1 MLTTESLGFQGE
13 LSALPEKISGSFYG
27 KDILSVEQ
35 FSRRDL
41 EILFARAREM
51 KALKE
56 QQGSIDLLHGKV
68 LINLFY
74 EASTRTDAS
83 FSIAM
88 KRLGGEVHNIVGVQ
102 FSSISKGETLTDT
115 IRVLATYADVIVLR
129 HHEIGSALKAAN
141 YVRKLKL
148 RTQQPPVPII
158 NGGDGV
164 GEHPTQAFL
173 DAYTI
178 EQRFGSLE
186 GLTVALVGDLKH
198 GRTVHSLAKLLSL
211 FKNVRLI
218 FVSPDCL
225 RMPRELLSRLQEQQ
239 VSISE
244 AESLSEIAFEADV
257 FYITRVQQ
265 ERFTDP
271 NLYNQVQGS
280 YKVDEA
286 FLEKVKEHAIILHP
300 LPRVGEITE
309 QVDDSPHAMYFE
321 QAENGMYIRMA
332 LLTSVLL
339 KCY

>member
-1 MLTTESLGFQGE
+1 MITESLKSQREF
-13 LSALPEKISGSFYG
+13 SALPGKINGSFYG

-41 EILFARAREM
+41 EILFARAQEM

-68 LINLFY
+68 LVNLFY
-74 EASTRTDAS
+74 EASTRTDAA

-102 FSSISKGETLTDT
+102 FSSVSKGETLADT
-115 IRVLATYADVIVLR
+115 VRVLATYADVIVLR
-129 HHEIGSALKAAN
+129 HHEMGSALKAAT
-141 YVRKLKL
+141 YIRKLKL
-148 RTQQPPVPII
+148 RTGQPPVPLI
-158 NGGDGV
+158 NGGDGI

-178 EQRFGSLE
+178 EQKFGTID
-186 GLTVALVGDLKH
+186 GLTVAMVGDLKH

-211 FKNVRLI
+211 FNDIRLI
-218 FVSPDCL
+218 FVSPDSL
-225 RMPRELLSRLQEQQ
+225 RMPREQLVELQKRG
-239 VSISE
+239 VSVAE
-244 AESLSEIAFEADV
+244 ASSLAEMAFEADV

-265 ERFTDP
+265 ERFSDL

-280 YKVDEA
+280 YKVDRA
-286 FLEKVKEHAIILHP
+286 FLEKVKERAIILHP
-300 LPRVGEITE
+300 FPRVGEIAE
-309 QVDDSPHAMYFE
+309 EVDDSPHAMYFE

>member
-1 MLTTESLGFQGE
+1 M
-13 LSALPEKISGSFYG
+13 LPEKIDERFYG

-41 EILFARAREM
+41 EILFARAQEM

-68 LINLFY
+68 LVNLFY

-102 FSSISKGETLTDT
+102 FSSVSKGETLADT

-129 HHEIGSALKAAN
+129 HHEMGSALKAAI
-141 YVRKLKL
+141 YIRKLKL
-148 RTQQPPVPII
+148 RIRQPPVPLI
-158 NGGDGV
+158 NGGDGI

-178 EQRFGSLE
+178 EQKFGTLE
-186 GLTVALVGDLKH
+186 GLTIAMVGDLKH

-211 FKNVRLI
+211 FSRVRLI
-218 FVSPDCL
+218 FVSPDSL
-225 RMPRELLSRLQEQQ
+225 RIPYDLLNQLQEKGIS
-239 VSISE
+239 VSE
-244 AESLSEIAFEADV
+244 KGSLSEVVPEADV

-265 ERFTDP
+265 ERFRDL

-280 YKVDEA
+280 YKIDAA
-286 FLEKVKEHAIILHP
+286 FLEKMKENAIILHP
-300 LPRVGEITE
+300 FPRVGEIAE
-309 QVDDSPHAMYFE
+309 EVDDSPHAMYFE